1 MPKYKRERNSIMHCY
16 PGPTLGEIMDANGS
30 ERKVMLT
37 VYFITLIPKCCG
49 FQNNMIWEGS
59 ILFCLDILVH
69 RL

>member
-37 VYFITLIPKCCG
+37 VYFTTLILKMLWFTG
-49 FQNNMIWEGS
+49 
-59 ILFCLDILVH
+59 
-69 RL
+69 